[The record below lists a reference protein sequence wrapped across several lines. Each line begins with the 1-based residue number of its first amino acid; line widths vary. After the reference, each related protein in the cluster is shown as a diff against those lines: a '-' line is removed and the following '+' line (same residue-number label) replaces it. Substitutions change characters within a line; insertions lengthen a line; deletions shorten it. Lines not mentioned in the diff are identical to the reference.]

1 MSLIAILYWKK
12 HGFINIQTFM
22 CNKTE
27 SIGVCLNVFVCNFKQ
42 LWYMVYTARLLFM
55 NIFEIQEDRD
65 LLIEVKYEH

>member
-1 MSLIAILYWKK
+1 MSLIAILYWK
-12 HGFINIQTFM
+12 NMVSLTFRLM

-65 LLIEVKYEH
+65 LLIGVKYEH